1 MALPSHAEK
10 LEFNSEMSEAEMQS
24 GSGPN
29 DS

>member
-10 LEFNSEMSEAEMQS
+10 VKFNSEMSEEEMQS